1 MALAIIDT
9 VHNYAFTI
17 SNESIQKF
25 DPQVDYVNN
34 KTRVYENFCFSLLE
48 MCRQFIYWMNES
60 LIASCLFI
68 CTLELPSL

>member
-1 MALAIIDT
+1 MSEKAIIKQSTKMALAIIDT

-34 KTRVYENFCFSLLE
+34 KT
-48 MCRQFIYWMNES
+48 
-60 LIASCLFI
+60 
-68 CTLELPSL
+68 

>member
-34 KTRVYENFCFSLLE
+34 KT
-48 MCRQFIYWMNES
+48 
-60 LIASCLFI
+60 
-68 CTLELPSL
+68 